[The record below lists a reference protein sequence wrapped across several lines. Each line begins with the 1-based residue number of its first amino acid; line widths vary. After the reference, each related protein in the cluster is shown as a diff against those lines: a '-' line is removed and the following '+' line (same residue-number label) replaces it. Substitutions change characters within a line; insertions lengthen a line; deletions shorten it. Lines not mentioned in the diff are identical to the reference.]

1 MAATLHRLVGHL
13 RRWATSSSAEPTDRQ
28 LLEGFAARRDEAAF
42 AELVRRHGP
51 MVLGVARR
59 VLHDLHDA
67 EDVFQATFLVLARK
81 AGSVAWQESVAGWLF
96 PVAFRLALKSRA
108 GRQRRRLHEARVSPM
123 SATEPPAPPD
133 GELRSL
139 LDAELSRLPEH
150 YRSVV
155 LLCYLEG
162 KTQAE
167 AARQLGLSPGEVR
180 GRLERARLRLR
191 QRLRRRGLVLS
202 GGAVGA
208 GLTDQAGAAVPA
220 ALLDNTTRAAVL
232 FAARQATAGAAT
244 PAAVAL
250 AQGALNTM
258 LVTKAKA
265 LGILLLVVG
274 LLAAGALL
282 LPVPA
287 LGDDPAR
294 PPAKKTDK
302 EPQAGT
308 KEKPTPKAN
317 DRARHCI
324 ILWMGG
330 GPSQMDT
337 FDLKPKSDNGGPFK
351 EIDTTV
357 KGMRISEHLPE
368 LAKQAEHLA
377 VIRTLTHTDGD
388 HTRATL
394 LMRTGHALDPD
405 TDWPCLGSLLAH
417 ELAGKSDLP
426 PYISLTPRTVFN
438 PRAYTHGFL
447 DARFAPLFAGNV
459 PTGQQGKED
468 EPPEKVLPLEE
479 FQKLDKDR
487 AEAMRKATLA
497 AFDLSEEKEAVRDAY
512 GRNAFGQGCLIAR
525 RLVERGA
532 PVVEVTLGGWDTHA
546 NNFDIVKA
554 RCAVL
559 DPAWATL
566 LKELKERRRLDR
578 TVVVWMG
585 EFGRTPRINQ
595 NKGRDH
601 WPRCFSVVLAGGRI
615 FGGQVIGV
623 TSANGTDI
631 VEQPVT
637 PAELYATI
645 FRALDIDPAKEI
657 AAGKDR
663 RVPLVEKGTRP
674 VQEALK

>member
-13 RRWATSSSAEPTDRQ
+13 RRWATTSSAGEPTDRQ
-28 LLEGFAARRDEAAF
+28 LLEAFAARRDEAAF
-42 AELVRRHGP
+42 AEVVRRHGP

-59 VLHDLHDA
+59 VLQDLHDA

-81 AGSVAWQESVAGWLF
+81 AGAVAWQESVAGWLF
-96 PVAFRLALKSRA
+96 PVAFRLALRSRA
-108 GRQRRRLHEARVSPM
+108 GRQRRRLHEAQVCTM
-123 SATEPPAPPD
+123 SATEPPAPPES
-133 GELRSL
+133 ELQSL
-139 LDAELSRLPEH
+139 LDEELNRLPEH

-162 KTQAE
+162 KTRAE
-167 AARQLGLSPGEVR
+167 AARQLGLSAGEVR

-191 QRLRRRGLVLS
+191 QRLIRRGVVLS
-202 GGAVGA
+202 GGAVSA
-208 GLTDQAGAAVPA
+208 GLADQAGAAVPA

-250 AQGALNTM
+250 AKGALNTM
-258 LVTKAKA
+258 LVTKAKT
-265 LGILLLVVG
+265 LGILLLLVG

-282 LPVPA
+282 LPRPA

-302 EPQAGT
+302 EPQADS
-308 KEKPTPKAN
+308 KEKPAPKVN
-317 DRARHCI
+317 EKARHCI
-324 ILWMGG
+324 ILWMSG

-337 FDLKPKSDNGGPFK
+337 FDLKPGTANGGPFK
-351 EIDTTV
+351 EIDTTA
-357 KGMRISEHLPE
+357 KAMKISEHLPE
-368 LAKQAEHLA
+368 LAKEAKHLA
-377 VIRTLTHTDGD
+377 VIRTLTHSNGD
-388 HTRATL
+388 HTGATL
-394 LMRTGHALDPD
+394 LMRTGHPRDPD

-426 PYISLTPRTVFN
+426 PYVSITPQTIFN
-438 PRAYTHGFL
+438 PRAYSAGFL
-447 DARFAPLFAGNV
+447 NARFAPLLV
-459 PTGQQGKED
+459 RDMSVDGKGAED
-468 EPPEKVLPLEE
+468 EWEKALPLEA

-487 AEAMRKATLA
+487 AKAMRKATLA

-512 GRNAFGQGCLIAR
+512 GRTAFGEGCLVAR

-532 PVVEVTLGGWDTHA
+532 PVVEVTMGGWDTHA
-546 NNFDIVKA
+546 NNFAAVKA
-554 RCAVL
+554 LCERL

-566 LKELKERRRLDR
+566 LKELKQRRLLDS

-585 EFGRTPRINQ
+585 EFGRTPVINKA
-595 NKGRDH
+595 NGRDH

-615 FGGQVIGV
+615 FGGQVIGN
-623 TSANGTDI
+623 TSADGTEI
-631 VEQPVT
+631 VEQAVT

-645 FRALDIDPAKEI
+645 LQGLNIDPAKEV
-657 AAGKDR
+657 AADKDR
-663 RVPLVEKGTRP
+663 LVPLVEKGTKP